1 MDEVYLQKIK
11 EFSEEEILDD
21 MNNIYKQ
28 MCKMEDLSYEH
39 AYGFG
44 MESIKEYIS
53 SIILFK
59 FIDLDKKKYI
69 KGAIRLLIIGDF
81 GAINF
86 SDFIQYICLTKLN
99 ISEKTFEE
107 GLKIIEENFKT
118 CINSEL
124 AHKRTKKSSFID
136 LDEYIFIL
144 DNVNFND
151 KFRKNKTEMELES
164 EIEKHHKKKRIY
176 KRVIAILCILIMGIV
191 GGIYYVIYSNNKNGS
206 SASYKNATSNNST
219 VSTNNS
225 DKSVSKLDDSKVDNS
240 STDENSVDS
249 QSPEDDSPTDTPSI
263 DDYSEDDQSTY
274 DETITT
280 DIYSPQPNTYLIE
293 DSDTRYLNYE
303 DIYQFTAEE
312 LGYVRNEIYARHGYI
327 FKTQKYIDY
336 FNSKSWYYPNEYLD
350 EDQWSFLSDIEKAN
364 VKLIKATEE
373 SLSGN

>member
-1 MDEVYLQKIK
+1 MYEVYLQKIK
-11 EFSEEEILDD
+11 EFSEEEILED
-21 MNNIYKQ
+21 MDNIYKQ
-28 MCKMEDLSYEH
+28 MCKMEDLSYEY

-53 SIILFK
+53 SIILLK

-144 DNVNFND
+144 DTVNFND

-164 EIEKHHKKKRIY
+164 EIEKHPKKKRIY
-176 KRVIAILCILIMGIV
+176 KKVIAILCILIIGIG
-191 GGIYYVIYSNNKNGS
+191 GGIYYVISTNNKNAS
-206 SASYKNATSNNST
+206 SASQKNATSNNST
-219 VSTNNS
+219 VSTNNT
-225 DKSVSKLDDSKVDNS
+225 DDSDVDNS
-240 STDENSVDS
+240 STDDNSVDN
-249 QSPEDDSPTDTPSI
+249 QSSEDESPVDTSSI
-263 DDYSEDDQSTY
+263 NEYSEEDESTVDDTF
-274 DETITT
+274 TT
-280 DIYSPQPNTYLIE
+280 DIYSPQQDTYLIE
-293 DSDTRYLNYE
+293 DSDTRYLTDE
-303 DIYQFTAEE
+303 DISQFTAEE

-327 FKTQKYIDY
+327 FKTKKYSDY
-336 FNSKSWYYPNEYLD
+336 FNSKSWYYPDEYLD

>member
-1 MDEVYLQKIK
+1 MDEVYLQKIR

-21 MNNIYKQ
+21 MDNTYKQ

-53 SIILFK
+53 SIILLR

-99 ISEKTFEE
+99 ISDKTFEE

-124 AHKRTKKSSFID
+124 GNKRTKKSLFID

-164 EIEKHHKKKRIY
+164 EIEKHPKNKRIY
-176 KRVIAILCILIMGIV
+176 KKVIAILCILIMGIV
-191 GGIYYVIYSNNKNGS
+191 GGIYYVIYSNNKNSS
-206 SASYKNATSNNST
+206 SASYKNTTSNNST
-219 VSTNNS
+219 VSRNNS
-225 DKSVSKLDDSKVDNS
+225 DKSVSKLDDYNVDNS
-240 STDENSVDS
+240 
-249 QSPEDDSPTDTPSI
+249 QTDTPSI
-263 DDYSEDDQSTY
+263 DDYTEDDQSLDDESTD
-274 DETITT
+274 DETLTT
-280 DIYSPQPNTYLIE
+280 DIYSPQPDTYLIE
-293 DSDTRYLNYE
+293 DSDTRYLNDE

-327 FKTQKYIDY
+327 FKTKKYSDY